1 MEVAVGR
8 SGGEQVSVDR
18 SRVRLNIALYAATVL
33 CGCVAL
39 LLLYL
44 HVTTSD
50 NEVNGTDVVPG
61 AGQDVGRGLVEAVPL
76 ADDAEQERT
85 AAQLEAASK
94 MVTAFVNFDYQ
105 DPARTIEAVK
115 SMATGTFLSQYSKG
129 AKDLEKLATEAQS
142 SMVAEVVW
150 TGLVAGDEDT
160 ATAIVATSGTVKNKT
175 TNFQPEA
182 RNYRIQLELV
192 REGGRWLTKDLQYVA
207 LG

>member
-1 MEVAVGR
+1 MEVALGR
-8 SGGEQVSVDR
+8 SGGEQVTDER

-44 HVTTSD
+44 HVSTSD

-76 ADDAEQERT
+76 ASDAEQERT
-85 AAQLEAASK
+85 AEQLEAATK
-94 MVTAFVNFDYQ
+94 MVTAFVNFDFEE
-105 DPARTIEAVK
+105 PERTIEAVK
-115 SMATGTFLSQYSKG
+115 SMSTGTFLEQYSKG

-142 SMVAEVVW
+142 DMDAEVVW
-150 TGLVAGDEDT
+150 AGLVAGDEDT
-160 ATAIVATSGTVKNKT
+160 ATAIVATSGTVRNKT
-175 TNFQPEA
+175 TDFQPEA

-192 REGGRWLTKDLQYVA
+192 LEDGRWLTKDLQYVA

>member
-8 SGGEQVSVDR
+8 SGGEQVTVDR
-18 SRVRLNIALYAATVL
+18 SRVRLNIALYAATVV

-44 HVTTSD
+44 HISTSD

-76 ADDAEQERT
+76 ADEAEQERT

-94 MVTAFVNFDYQ
+94 MVTAFVNFDYE

-115 SMATGTFLSQYSKG
+115 SMSTGAFLDQYSKG
-129 AKDLEKLATEAQS
+129 AEDLEKLATEAQS
-142 SMVAEVVW
+142 NMVAEVVW